1 MSDYHLHAL
10 DIFFVVFHSM
20 LIIFILFGW
29 IYKGLRLLHLVV
41 VLLTGVSW
49 FVLGLFYGIGYC
61 PLTDWHWEV
70 LRQLGERALPTA
82 YVQYILDRLLGISIS
97 PAFSDAI
104 TLLGWMAALLI
115 AVYLQYLKRKQKRNN

>member
-10 DIFFVVFHSM
+10 DIFFVVFHSI

-41 VLLTGVSW
+41 VVLTGASW

-61 PLTDWHWEV
+61 PLTDWHWKV
-70 LRQLGERALPTA
+70 LRQLGERDLPTA